1 MPKQI
6 VILLSGIPAT
16 GKSKFAGH
24 LAREYGFAHYDL
36 EHHPRGWPHPEL
48 KEIWE
53 TDRTAFVQQ
62 IRQSHDRVVLDWG
75 FRVSYVSWVEQ
86 LRDQDVRLIWFDG
99 DADRAREAFVRRGG
113 SDATSFDRQV
123 VDIQQAGYP
132 ESLRCSVV
140 PAMSASGIF
149 LNQHEIERIVFQ

>member
-1 MPKQI
+1 
-6 VILLSGIPAT
+6 
-16 GKSKFAGH
+16 
-24 LAREYGFAHYDL
+24 
-36 EHHPRGWPHPEL
+36 
-48 KEIWE
+48 
-53 TDRTAFVQQ
+53 VQQ